1 MSQASLSSDDVWQSL
16 FQSALIVV
24 DEIRRHGGRADPFF
38 TFVGGTALMLRYQHR
53 LSKDIDLFVPDPQS
67 PAYVTP
73 RLSVSR
79 VRTCLLPSDLHQQIN
94 FRT

>member
-1 MSQASLSSDDVWQSL
+1 MSQPPALPDGVWQSL

-24 DEIRRHGGRADPFF
+24 SEIRKHGGRTDPFF
-38 TFVGGTALMLRYQHR
+38 TFGGGTVVMLRYQHR

-67 PAYVTP
+67 LAYVTP